1 MGRRKPFI
9 DKKTATTYSLL
20 YNDAEETGGE
30 TSHRPAQSDGRH
42 VDGRPDHSAI
52 IAELR
57 GGQEAA
63 PVLQLPEEKRR
74 EIVAL
79 GFPDDGYDYLKHL
92 KEGRD
97 ETQGVEPGTQDADS
111 TTEGTRACL
120 QGRLLCSFRARPHH
134 GAYDMSLFLCST
146 SGLGPK
152 SVPCCPICGGPT

>member
-1 MGRRKPFI
+1 MLKRQEARPR
-9 DKKTATTYSLL
+9 
-20 YNDAEETGGE
+20 TGQHNPTEG
-30 TSHRPAQSDGRH
+30 HA
-42 VDGRPDHSAI
+42 DGRPDHSAI
-52 IAELR
+52 IADLR

-97 ETQGVEPGTQDADS
+97 ETQGVEPGMQDADS

-120 QGRLLCSFRARPHH
+120 QGRALLLSCAISA
-134 GAYDMSLFLCST
+134 
-146 SGLGPK
+146 
-152 SVPCCPICGGPT
+152 